1 MTMLFQEALHQLKL
15 FARRPVAMF
24 FVIAMPLMLL
34 LVLTQLFGNERIEG
48 LGLNTAQF
56 YTPALAVFGVVMACY
71 TYLAVSTATARDL
84 GILKRIRGTPMPP
97 WVYIC
102 ARILAVSV
110 IAFTSLVLVIG
121 TGALVFGVEIIWDRV
136 PAAIIVAIAGA
147 LCFAA
152 LGMMITA
159 LFRSSE
165 TVQAATSATIMPLAF
180 ISDIFVRPN
189 SETSEW
195 IPVIGNMFPLR
206 HFSVAFQ
213 HAFDHAYEGSG
224 FALPD
229 SEGIVFSILPHLG
242 VMALWGIGAAFIAA
256 RFFNWDTRAS

>member
-1 MTMLFQEALHQLKL
+1 MMLFEEAAHQLKL

-24 FVIAMPLMLL
+24 FVVIMPLILL

-84 GILKRIRGTPMPP
+84 GILKRVRGTPMPP
-97 WVYIC
+97 WIYIC

-110 IAFTSLVLVIG
+110 IAFASLVLVIA

-136 PAAIIVAIAGA
+136 PAALLVAVVGA

-159 LFRSSE
+159 LFRSAE
-165 TVQAATSATIMPLAF
+165 TVQAAASATIMPLAF

-189 SETSEW
+189 SEASEW
-195 IPVIGNMFPLR
+195 IPVIGNLFPLR
-206 HFSVAFQ
+206 HFSLAFQ

-229 SEGIVFSILPHLG
+229 AEGIVYSVLPHLG
-242 VMALWGIGAAFIAA
+242 VMAAWGIVAALVAA
-256 RFFNWDTRAS
+256 RYFNWEARAA

>member
-1 MTMLFQEALHQLKL
+1 MMLVQESIHQLRL

-24 FVIAMPLMLL
+24 FVIVMPLILL
-34 LVLTQLFGNERIEG
+34 IVLTQLFGNERIEG

-84 GILKRIRGTPMPP
+84 GILKRVRGTPMPP
-97 WVYIC
+97 SVYIC
-102 ARILAVSV
+102 ARIVAVSV
-110 IAFTSLVLVIG
+110 IAFASLILVIA
-121 TGALVFGVEIIWDRV
+121 TGALVFGVEIIWERV
-136 PAAIIVAIAGA
+136 PAALMVAIIGA

-159 LFRSSE
+159 LFRSAE

-189 SETSEW
+189 SESSEW
-195 IPVIGNMFPLR
+195 IPVIGNLFPLR
-206 HFSVAFQ
+206 HFSLAFQ
-213 HAFDHAYEGSG
+213 HAFDHAYEGAG
-224 FALPD
+224 FGLPD
-229 SEGIVFSILPHLG
+229 TEGVVFSILPHVG
-242 VMALWGIGAAFIAA
+242 VMALWGIAAALIAA
-256 RFFNWDTRAS
+256 RFFNWETRAA

>member
-1 MTMLFQEALHQLKL
+1 MMLAQETMHQLRL
-15 FARRPVAMF
+15 FGRRPVAVF
-24 FVIAMPLMLL
+24 FVIAMPLVLL

-84 GILKRIRGTPMPP
+84 GILKRVRGTPLPP

-102 ARILAVSV
+102 ARIAAVSA
-110 IAFTSLVLVIG
+110 IAFTSLVLVIA
-121 TGALVFGVEIIWDRV
+121 TGAIVFGVEIIWDRI
-136 PAAIIVAIAGA
+136 PAALIVAVVGA

-165 TVQAATSATIMPLAF
+165 TVQAAASATIMPLAF
-180 ISDIFVRPN
+180 VSDVFVRP
-189 SETSEW
+189 STETSEW
-195 IPVIGNMFPLR
+195 IPILGNLFPLR

-213 HAFDHAYEGSG
+213 RAFDHAYEGTG

-229 SEGIVFSILPHLG
+229 AEGIVYSIVPHVG
-242 VMALWGIGAAFIAA
+242 VMALWGIAAALIAA
-256 RFFNWDTRAS
+256 RYFNWEPRPS